1 MVPIALLL
9 AQGSNRLIIGL
20 GIGTI
25 AVATACK
32 QIDDDRSPSHPFD
45 EGTVISDYLHTT
57 LGRTSQPVF
66 RLGLSASYRPGRETV
81 FRAVDEGVNY
91 FFAYGFD
98 SQMTTALREVMKTR
112 REQVLLATGAYNYI
126 FAHSNLRKATEK
138 RLRQFDTEY
147 LDVLMFLGVMKPKE
161 FPLRVL
167 EDMVKL
173 REEGKARWIGISTH
187 NRAFAGQLA
196 REGVLDVL
204 MIRYNAAH
212 RGAETDIFPHL
223 ATHNPGIVSYTATRW
238 TYLLRGGKGWPADQ
252 PVPSAGMTYR
262 FVLNNPAVG
271 VTLTAPRSLAE
282 FEENLAAVRKGPLD
296 EEEMV
301 FMRRFGDVVHGR
313 KKWFM

>member
-1 MVPIALLL
+1 MVP
-9 AQGSNRLIIGL
+9 
-20 GIGTI
+20 
-25 AVATACK
+25 
-32 QIDDDRSPSHPFD
+32 
-45 EGTVISDYLHTT
+45 DYLHTT
-57 LGRTSQPVF
+57 LGHTNQPVF

-98 SQMTTALREVMKTR
+98 SQMTAALREVMKTR
-112 REQVLLATGAYNYI
+112 REKTLLATGAYNYI

-138 RLRQFDTEY
+138 RLRQFGTEY

-161 FPLRVL
+161 FPSRVL

-223 ATHNPGIVSYTATRW
+223 TLHNPGVVSYTATRW

-252 PVPSAGMTYR
+252 PVPTAGMAYR

-271 VTLTAPRSLAE
+271 LVLTAPHSLRE

-296 EEEMV
+296 EEEMS
-301 FMRRFGDVVHGR
+301 FMRRFGDVVHNR